1 MSCDNVPSE
10 CIKIYSLECVVLLYF
25 CTKFFSVSE
34 RRDMGEYDC
43 EISFYPGFWEEQR
56 IVPQQIRV
64 LGKFGNGIFRLLIK
78 VSVSDQLASAKN
90 TM

>member
-1 MSCDNVPSE
+1 
-10 CIKIYSLECVVLLYF
+10 
-25 CTKFFSVSE
+25 
-34 RRDMGEYDC
+34 MGEYDC

>member
-1 MSCDNVPSE
+1 
-10 CIKIYSLECVVLLYF
+10 
-25 CTKFFSVSE
+25 
-34 RRDMGEYDC
+34 MGEYDC
-43 EISFYPGFWEEQR
+43 EISFYPGFWKEQS

-64 LGKFGNGIFRLLIK
+64 LGNFGNRIF